1 MRFYILIL
9 LVLLMFSCNS
19 SSGENKDN
27 SVNKTPNTEAS
38 TTTNSKV
45 PTYTYEVVNEYNH
58 DPNAFTQG
66 LVFHEGVLYEG
77 TGGDETDDDFDSSL
91 RKVEIESGKVLNKFD
106 LADEFFGEGI
116 VILKDKIYQLTW
128 RSGVGFVY
136 NLSDFK
142 LLQEFRYSGEGW
154 GLTTDGTNLI
164 MSDGTHVIRIVD
176 PETFKTIRT
185 MVVKDEKGKPL
196 FRINEL
202 EYIKGEIWANIWQ
215 QAKIAR
221 LDPKD
226 GKLLGWIDL
235 TKLETKQKKKSKRAD
250 VLNGIAYDAEN
261 DKIYVTGKLW
271 KNLYE
276 IKVKPKE

>member
-9 LVLLMFSCNS
+9 LVLLMFSCNG
-19 SSGENKDN
+19 SSGENKNN
-27 SVNKTPNTEAS
+27 SVNKTPTTNGS
-38 TTTNSKV
+38 TTTNSAI
-45 PTYTYEVVNEYNH
+45 PTYTFEVVNEYKH
-58 DPNAFTQG
+58 DPRAFTQG

-77 TGGDETDDDFDSSL
+77 TGGDETDDYFASSL
-91 RKVEIESGKVLNKFD
+91 RKVEIESGKVLQKYD

-142 LLQEFRYSGEGW
+142 LLQEFRYTGEGW

-176 PETFKTIRT
+176 PQTFKTIRT
-185 MVVKDEKGKPL
+185 IVVKDEDGKPL
-196 FRINEL
+196 YRLNEL
-202 EYIKGEIWANIWQ
+202 EFVKGEIWANVWQ

-235 TKLETKQKKKSKRAD
+235 TKLETEQRKKSKRAD

-261 DKIYVTGKLW
+261 EKIYVTGKLW
-271 KNLYE
+271 ENLYE
-276 IKVKPKE
+276 IKVKPTE